1 MNPADGTCYTYLRM
15 NGLNK
20 TLILYVRN
28 FIFGAEDSLVST
40 VGLLTGVATAGLSTK
55 EIVISGV
62 ILICVE
68 AFSMSVGSFLSERT
82 IEESS
87 LNYDKQKSKSLLAAL
102 IMFISYFF
110 CGFIPL
116 FPYIITTTDRAFWF
130 SIIFSSISLF
140 ILGIISAKIL
150 KTKILK
156 NALRMMIIGGFAIGI
171 GVIVGIFFK
180 S

>member
-1 MNPADGTCYTYLRM
+1 M
-15 NGLNK
+15 K
-20 TLILYVRN
+20 TLNSTTILYVRN

-40 VGLLTGVATAGLSTK
+40 VGLLTGIATAGISGK

-68 AFSMSVGSFLSERT
+68 AFSMSVGSFLSERAT
-82 IEESS
+82 EESS
-87 LNYDKQKSKSLLAAL
+87 LNYNEQNSKSLLAAL
-102 IMFISYFF
+102 IMFLSYFV

-116 FPYIITTTDRAFWF
+116 FPYIITSTDQAFWL
-130 SIIFSSISLF
+130 SIVLSSISLF
-140 ILGIISAKIL
+140 ILGVISAKIL

-156 NALRMMIIGGFAIGI
+156 NALRMLIIGGFAIGI